1 MKKDLDAFLKQA
13 LTPTD
18 EPDARLNEKILGQ
31 AKETKAMDMKQV
43 RRIPAAVVAAAIVI
57 GAGSVTAYASWKYLT
72 PDRITKNLND
82 SKLTDA
88 FQGKDAV
95 SINET
100 QTMAGYHVTLLGLV
114 SGKDITQFERKSNGE
129 ILYDRTYCVTAIKK
143 EDGTP
148 MPDTSQ
154 DAYADLTFFV
164 STLIRGCDPW
174 KYNVFT
180 LCGAYSEFVENGV
193 LYRLTECDN
202 VEIFA
207 DHGLYLCVSDGWN
220 YNRDAYHY
228 DAQSGEITRNEDYD
242 GLNVLFQLPV
252 DVAKADPQAAAAY
265 LKNLEDEAAETGQD
279 TKEQPEHTAEDAAAE
294 AWMDQITPE
303 NIDTYAVRVESTVQT
318 KMPDEDGY
326 VEYDYEIT
334 GRGSGSGTVLVSE
347 YFKDHKPG
355 MSELFSCS
363 YSDDGL
369 KGLVVQTYTL
379 NEDGTVTFAA
389 YIPKE

>member
-18 EPDARLNEKILGQ
+18 EPDARLNEKILRQ

-154 DAYADLTFFV
+154 DAYADLNFFV
-164 STLIRGCDPW
+164 SPLIRGCDPW

-207 DHGLYLCVSDGWN
+207 DH
-220 YNRDAYHY
+220 
-228 DAQSGEITRNEDYD
+228 
-242 GLNVLFQLPV
+242 
-252 DVAKADPQAAAAY
+252 
-265 LKNLEDEAAETGQD
+265 
-279 TKEQPEHTAEDAAAE
+279 
-294 AWMDQITPE
+294 
-303 NIDTYAVRVESTVQT
+303 
-318 KMPDEDGY
+318 
-326 VEYDYEIT
+326 
-334 GRGSGSGTVLVSE
+334 
-347 YFKDHKPG
+347 DHKPG
-355 MSELFSCS
+355 MSELFGCS
-363 YSDDGL
+363 YS
-369 KGLVVQTYTL
+369 
-379 NEDGTVTFAA
+379 EM
-389 YIPKE
+389 